1 MKGGSSVMKKWE
13 VLSNYVGGETVY
25 QVARIR
31 NEQEVRHAGN
41 FDFDGVFDTEKEAQA
56 HADELNVKD
65 KLNEIRQ
72 ALTSLGYATDK
83 ALFIAVEL
91 DDVRAQVHMD
101 GGVVGIYDF
110 IKHTFVD

>member
-1 MKGGSSVMKKWE
+1 MKWE

-25 QVARIR
+25 QVAKVR

-72 ALTSLGYATDK
+72 ALTALGYKDTVK
-83 ALFIAVEL
+83 VVAVEL
-91 DDVRAQVHMD
+91 DEDRAQVILPDD
-101 GGVVGIYDF
+101 GGEMGIYDF